1 MLANQE
7 LRARAR
13 GQLQGKWT
21 NPVVVTLIFLVIF
34 ILVSYIPVV
43 GSGLTLILSGPFYL
57 GISQYFLN
65 FKRGNNPKIED
76 LFSGFNHL
84 GSSIALYFVTVIFI
98 LLWSLLLIIPGIVA
112 GIRYSM
118 AFYVLC
124 DHPDMGAM
132 NALNTSKD
140 LMKENKMQLLL
151 LGLSFWGWAVCCVFT
166 FGIGFLWL
174 IPYVTLS
181 IVNFY
186 EEARTAQAGS
196 LPAEV
201 VAKG

>member
-1 MLANQE
+1 MLSNTE
-7 LRARAR
+7 LRAMAR
-13 GQLQGKWT
+13 SQLKGKWT
-21 NPVVVTLIFLVIF
+21 GPIVVTLIFALIF

-43 GSGLTLILSGPFYL
+43 GGGLSLILSGPLYL

-76 LFSGFNHL
+76 LFSGFSNL

-98 LLWSLLLIIPGIVA
+98 VLWSLLLIIPGLIA

-124 DHPDMGAM
+124 DNPDMGAM
-132 NALNTSKD
+132 NALNKSKE
-140 LMKENKMQLLL
+140 MMRGNKMQLFWLW
-151 LGLSFWGWAVCCVFT
+151 LSFFGWSLCCVFT

-174 IPYVTLS
+174 IPYVSLS

-186 EEARTAQAGS
+186 EEARTVQAGS